1 VSCFDGRVLTCRPL
15 WAMTCRPR
23 TLSVVAAVLVVL
35 VKPFAVHFY
44 LEHLP
49 SSSTA
54 IWQLEVA
61 CELLKPVRPPSL
73 LPRSRMRHEGTD
85 QDVGDPA
92 LSTSAVSPAP
102 RGRSGNTRLRVQG
115 TILHTGVLEAS
126 LRPLL
131 GLEADRA
138 PAGADDLPQVLQRG
152 PSPPRPPHQGP
163 HSPHGSDPGGWTP
176 AHVTSSISQDLGD
189 RTP

>member
-92 LSTSAVSPAP
+92 LIGLGCFVAPKAPLVTKQFLAWLAAPVDGDPLMDPNQLQKEAPPCPMMTFSSGSACV
-102 RGRSGNTRLRVQG
+102 
-115 TILHTGVLEAS
+115 
-126 LRPLL
+126 
-131 GLEADRA
+131 
-138 PAGADDLPQVLQRG
+138 
-152 PSPPRPPHQGP
+152 
-163 HSPHGSDPGGWTP
+163 
-176 AHVTSSISQDLGD
+176 
-189 RTP
+189 

>member
-1 VSCFDGRVLTCRPL
+1 MSCFDGRVLTCRPL

-92 LSTSAVSPAP
+92 LIGLGCFVAPKAPLVTKQFLAWLAAPGAVSQAKRLCDSSPDFSLSCLVASRDNGFGGRQEWCQAIPAP
-102 RGRSGNTRLRVQG
+102 TMPISYL
-115 TILHTGVLEAS
+115 A
-126 LRPLL
+126 PP
-131 GLEADRA
+131 AD
-138 PAGADDLPQVLQRG
+138 
-152 PSPPRPPHQGP
+152 
-163 HSPHGSDPGGWTP
+163 GS
-176 AHVTSSISQDLGD
+176 
-189 RTP
+189 